1 MVSEFAR
8 KKTLTQQR
16 QYLPVFAV
24 REELLKIIRDNSIT
38 IVVGETGSGK
48 TTQLTQVRVRVG
60 RDGVRYYSTYTG
72 TWWEERGPGRLLNSH
87 RYEVGETGF
96 GKTTQL
102 TQVGGGMD
110 GVRKDYS
117 LKDYS
122 THSLYCMFYSTCL
135 RMGTL
140 SWVWW
145 SVPMFYCNLCFTV
158 PSPGLVH

>member
-48 TTQLTQVRVRVG
+48 TTQLTQVRVG
-60 RDGVRYYSTYTG
+60 RDGIWEDHSIHTG
-72 TWWEERGPGRLLNSH
+72 RWSERWGPGRLLNSLI
-87 RYEVGETGF
+87 V
-96 GKTTQL
+96 
-102 TQVGGGMD
+102 
-110 GVRKDYS
+110 
-117 LKDYS
+117 
-122 THSLYCMFYSTCL
+122 LYALCMFYVIMFCLFYSTFT

-140 SWVWW
+140 GWVWW
-145 SVPMFYCNLCFTV
+145 GVSMFIVLFVLQYLHEDGYTRLGMVGCTHVYCIVCFTV
-158 PSPGLVH
+158 PSRGWVH